1 MDKKE
6 EKYRQKDILNAGVAG
21 ASYEAVQR
29 YGEAAKQHYV
39 AYSGVDHE
47 SGKTLTKGLKQIA
60 DGKVNPDYKYQ
71 NTHQQAGF
79 AAEVKDTARTNAEHI
94 IHGDS
99 VRKSRT
105 DDLG

>member
-39 AYSGVDHE
+39 AYSGVDH
-47 SGKTLTKGLKQIA
+47 
-60 DGKVNPDYKYQ
+60 D
-71 NTHQQAGF
+71 
-79 AAEVKDTARTNAEHI
+79 AE
-94 IHGDS
+94 GGYF
-99 VRKSRT
+99 
-105 DDLG
+105 DDLAYYEEDD